1 MTEKPQKSDAPDY
14 SKTLFLPQTEFPM
27 RAGLPQREP
36 EILKTWNEIGLYGK
50 LREAGAG
57 RAKFVLHDGPPYANG
72 NIHIGHALNKILKDV
87 VTKSQQMLGF
97 DSNYVPGWDC
107 HGLPIE
113 WKIEEENYRSK
124 GKAKPDFKDSAAMVA
139 FRKECRAYAGHWLNV
154 QREEFKRL
162 GIIGDWDHPY
172 ATMDYFAEA
181 QIARELMKF
190 AANGTLYRGSK
201 PVMWS
206 VVEKTALA
214 EAEVEYEDYT
224 SDTVWVKFPVAQV
237 ELASGKDAS
246 VAIVQAASDASIVI
260 WTTTPWTLP
269 GNRAISFSPKIA
281 YGLYRV
287 TESPA
292 DNWTKTGDLLI
303 LADTLAEAVF
313 KQARVTGYERVG
325 AVPATAL
332 ATMECAHP
340 LAGLAG
346 GYQFRVPLLEG
357 DHVTD
362 DTGTGFVHTAPGHG
376 REDFDVWMSNAR
388 ELESRGINTTI
399 PYTVDE
405 NGAFTDQAPGFE
417 GKRVLNDKG
426 EKGDANDAVIKAL
439 IDAGMLL
446 ARGRL
451 KHQYPHSWRSKKP
464 VIFRNTPQ
472 WFIAMDKD
480 IADAGKAKS
489 GDTLRAR
496 ALHAISVTQW
506 VPESGENRINGM
518 IKSKPDWVIS
528 RQRAWGVPIAVFVR
542 EKGDGSAEILQDDA
556 VNKRIAD
563 AFEQEG
569 ADAWYMDGARA
580 RFLGPLAN
588 EAWQKVDD
596 ICDVWFDSG
605 STHAFV
611 LEDPVHF
618 PGLAGIK
625 RKVDGGKDTVMYLEG
640 SDQHRG
646 WFQSSLL
653 ESCGTRGRAPFDIVL
668 THGFTLD
675 ENGRKMS
682 KSVGNTV
689 EPQKV
694 IAQSGA
700 DILRLWVCATDYAD
714 DQRIG
719 PEILKNTIETYRK
732 LRNSMRW
739 MLGTLHHFE
748 PDDAVAYDEMPE
760 LERLMLHQLAEQAAI
775 VRRAYAEF
783 DYKTVVAS
791 LSAFMNTEL
800 SAFYFDIRK
809 DTLYCDPP
817 SSLARKAA
825 LTTIDMICDAILKW
839 FAPVLSFTCE
849 EAWRLYRPD
858 AAPSVHLTLFP
869 QEFEGFRDDALA
881 AKWETI
887 RNVRRVVTGALEVER
902 AAKRI
907 GSSLEAS
914 PLVYVSDKTIFA
926 TLFDIDLAEVC
937 ITSNAMVSN
946 DDAPATAFRLND
958 VPGVAVVVEKAV
970 GTKCARSWKIL
981 PTVGDDPEYPDV
993 SPRDAQALREWKA
1006 LGEASAAPAA
1016 PAPLRLVEAIVV
1028 AAPKISEPQEAEKK
1042 SVEVNPKRKKP
1053 ARGKSGKTAVTGKK
1067 SSKKS
1072 VATGVKKSPAKKNA
1086 AKKKAAATTK
1096 GAKKKAA
1103 KKKTAKKVSKKA
1115 GKKPEKNI
1123 AATRAKNKKAKARK
1137 SRAR

>member
-1 MTEKPQKSDAPDY
+1 MSEKPQKSEANDY
-14 SKTLFLPQTEFPM
+14 SKTLYLPQTEFPM

-36 EILKTWNEIGLYGK
+36 EILKRWNEIGLYDR
-50 LREAGAG
+50 LRKEAAG

-124 GKAKPDFKDSAAMVA
+124 GKQKPDFRDSAAMVA
-139 FRKECRAYAGHWLNV
+139 FRKECRAYANHWLDV

-162 GIIGDWDHPY
+162 GIIGDWDHRY

-224 SDTVWVKFPVAQV
+224 SDTVWVKFPISNPAHGA
-237 ELASGKDAS
+237 LASAS
-246 VAIVQAASDASIVI
+246 VVI

-269 GNRAISFSPKIA
+269 GNRAISYSPKIA
-281 YGLYRV
+281 YGLYKV

-292 DNWTKTGDLLI
+292 DNWAKPGDLLI
-303 LADTLAEAVF
+303 LADALADSVF
-313 KQARVTGYERVG
+313 KQSRVTAYEKVRDI
-325 AVPATAL
+325 PADTL
-332 ATMECAHP
+332 DVVECAHP
-340 LAGLAG
+340 LRGLDG
-346 GYQFRVPLLEG
+346 GYGFAVPLLAG

-388 ELESRGINTTI
+388 ELAQRGINITI

-405 NGAFTDQAPGFE
+405 NGALTDQAPGFQGE
-417 GKRVLNDKG
+417 RVINDKG
-426 EKGDANDAVIKAL
+426 EKGDANEAVIKAL
-439 IDAGMLL
+439 VAAGMLL

-472 WFIAMDKD
+472 WFIAMDKP
-480 IADAGKAKS
+480 ISVPSPLVGEGQGGGYAAKAAVVVTPTPNPSPQGGGEKS

-506 VPESGENRINGM
+506 VPQSGQNRINGM
-518 IKSKPDWVIS
+518 INSKPDWVIS

-542 EKGDGSAEILQDDA
+542 ENSDGSAEILQDGA
-556 VNKRIAD
+556 VNQRIAE
-563 AFEQEG
+563 AFEKEG
-569 ADAWYMDGARA
+569 ADAWYMDGARE
-580 RFLGPLAN
+580 RFLGSLAN
-588 EAWQKVDD
+588 EAWKKIDD

-625 RKVDGGKDTVMYLEG
+625 RKVDGGRDTVMYLEG

-653 ESCGTRGRAPFDIVL
+653 ESCGTRGRAPFDVVL

-682 KSVGNTV
+682 KSMGNTV

-694 IAQSGA
+694 MAQSGA

-732 LRNSMRW
+732 LRNSIRW
-739 MLGTLHHFE
+739 MLGTLHHFK
-748 PDDAVAYDEMPE
+748 PTDTVAVAEMPE

-775 VRRAYAEF
+775 VRKAYAEF

-791 LSAFMNTEL
+791 LAAFMNTEL

-817 SSLARKAA
+817 SSTARKAA

-839 FAPVLSFTCE
+839 LAPVLSFTTE
-849 EAWRLYRPD
+849 EAWRMYRPD
-858 AAPSVHLTLFP
+858 AEPSVHLTLFP
-869 QEFEGFRDDALA
+869 EGLEKFRNDALA

-907 GSSLEAS
+907 GSSLEAA
-914 PLVYVSDKTIFA
+914 PVIYVADRAMLA
-926 TLFDIDLAEVC
+926 TLFDVDLAEVC
-937 ITSNAMVSN
+937 LTSGYEVR
-946 DDAPATAFRLND
+946 DGDAPSGAFRLD
-958 VPGVAVVVEKAV
+958 GVAGVAVVVEKAT
-970 GTKCARSWKIL
+970 GTKCARCWKIL
-981 PTVGDDPEYPDV
+981 PTVGEDKEYPDV

-1006 LGEASAAPAA
+1006 LG
-1016 PAPLRLVEAIVV
+1016 V
-1028 AAPKISEPQEAEKK
+1028 A
-1042 SVEVNPKRKKP
+1042 V
-1053 ARGKSGKTAVTGKK
+1053 
-1067 SSKKS
+1067 
-1072 VATGVKKSPAKKNA
+1072 
-1086 AKKKAAATTK
+1086 
-1096 GAKKKAA
+1096 
-1103 KKKTAKKVSKKA
+1103 
-1115 GKKPEKNI
+1115 
-1123 AATRAKNKKAKARK
+1123 
-1137 SRAR
+1137 